1 MFWGAMTALAYFY
14 MVSAWGGYVF
24 ITNLVPLHALTLIL
38 MGRYSSRLYV
48 AYCTFFGLGQLLS
61 MQVRGI
67 YSSHEEGVFCWPEL
81 RLVLPVQWL
90 SS

>member
-61 MQVRGI
+61 MQVRGA
-67 YSSHEEGVFCWPEL
+67 YSRGC
-81 RLVLPVQWL
+81 VLL
-90 SS
+90 D